1 MNYKEEAR
9 EILEEYAS
17 SYSEVDV
24 ERLARKLEEITRR
37 ANREKV

>member
-1 MNYKEEAR
+1 MNYKVEAR

-24 ERLARKLEEITRR
+24 EHLARKLEKMARR
-37 ANREKV
+37 AKLYD

>member
-1 MNYKEEAR
+1 MNYKAEAR

-24 ERLARKLEEITRR
+24 EQLARKLEKMVRR
-37 ANREKV
+37 AKLYD